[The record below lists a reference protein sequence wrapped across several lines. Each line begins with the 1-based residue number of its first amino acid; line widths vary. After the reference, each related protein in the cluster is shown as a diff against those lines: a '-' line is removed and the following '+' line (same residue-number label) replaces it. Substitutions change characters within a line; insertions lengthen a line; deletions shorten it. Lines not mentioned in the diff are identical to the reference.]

1 MVNRA
6 ESVKQYKNSKGKWK
20 KDIKSLKNQNNLLYI
35 ISKKSGSRRE
45 IKKINNI
52 RSKASK
58 KRRDGSSNSS
68 SEDSD
73 YDSSL
78 SIYSD

>member
-20 KDIKSLKNQNNLLYI
+20 KDIKSLKNQNKLLYI

-58 KRRDGSSNSS
+58 KRRDGSIDSS

-73 YDSSL
+73 SDSSL

>member
-20 KDIKSLKNQNNLLYI
+20 KDIKSLKKQNKLLYI

-58 KRRDGSSNSS
+58 KRRDGSIDSS

-73 YDSSL
+73 SDSSL